1 MRSNIVGLVVSIVCM
16 AGCAPT
22 IWDKPGATQA
32 DYNRDSARCRIL
44 ARGMNSGD
52 FYAEGSPKFV
62 AAATVGNAI
71 GTAINRQETFH
82 DCMMAVGYTPR
93 ASTSAEAPVGS
104 LFGAFARDDVSGRI
118 GQSANQD
125 TQTRADDLAL
135 NSCSAPSCKIA
146 FRIGPGLCG
155 AIALNDTGKIWGGAT
170 RPAREVAEAAALENC
185 QTRTQSQCKL
195 RGAECN
201 R

>member
-1 MRSNIVGLVVSIVCM
+1 MRGRLVALVACV
-16 AGCAPT
+16 ALFGCAPT

-32 DYNRDSARCRIL
+32 DFNTDSARCRIL

-71 GTAINRQETFH
+71 GTALNRQETFH

-93 ASTSAEAPVGS
+93 ASTPGESPVVG
-104 LFGAFARDDVSGRI
+104 LYGAFARDDVGERF
-118 GQSANQD
+118 GHSANQD
-125 TQTRADDLAL
+125 TQALADEIAL
-135 NSCSAPSCKIA
+135 KSCSAGSCRIV
-146 FRIGPGLCG
+146 FRVGPRLCG
-155 AIALNDTGKIWGGAT
+155 AVAVTDDGKTWGGAT
-170 RPAREVAEAAALENC
+170 RPTRDAAELAAMENC
-185 QTRTQSQCKL
+185 KKRTQSQCRS

-201 R
+201 S

>member
-1 MRSNIVGLVVSIVCM
+1 MRRKIVALVASIACI

-32 DYNRDSARCRIL
+32 DFTRDSARCRIL

-82 DCMMAVGYTPR
+82 DCMMAVGYSPR
-93 ASTSAEAPVGS
+93 VSNAAEAPVDG
-104 LFGAFARDDVSGRI
+104 LYGAFARDDVSGRF
-118 GQSANQD
+118 GHSSNQD
-125 TQTRADDLAL
+125 TQGRADELAL
-135 NSCSAPSCKIA
+135 KSCSAETCKVV
-146 FRIGPGLCG
+146 FRVGPRFCG
-155 AIALNDTGKIWGGAT
+155 AVALNDNPRIWGGAT
-170 RPAREVAEAAALENC
+170 RPTRDAAELAA
-185 QTRTQSQCKL
+185 K
-195 RGAECN
+195 
-201 R
+201 